1 MKAESPALCR
11 ACLTTREAAAFLNIS
26 RTTLLR
32 MSHAGEVKF
41 VLLRRATVS
50 RSGRLPAN
58 CPQPWRRASHQ
69 RRRRKSDVFFL

>member
-1 MKAESPALCR
+1 MKAGTPAFSR

-41 VLLRRATVS
+41 VLLRRTGLRRYPVTELQ
-50 RSGRLPAN
+50 RLLEARIKITSKKHDN
-58 CPQPWRRASHQ
+58 HCN
-69 RRRRKSDVFFL
+69 